1 MEGDSMKMPVLFVG
15 HGSPMN
21 AIEDNEY
28 SRAWRALGRGL
39 PRPRAI
45 LAVSA
50 HWYAPGTRVND
61 AAHPRQIFD
70 MYGFPQALYRLKYEA
85 PGAPELAAEV
95 RALVPATIDNR
106 WGIDHGTWS
115 VLCHMYPEADIPV
128 TQLSVDY
135 GAPAEAHYKM
145 GQALRP
151 LREKGILILASGNVV
166 HDLRRVAWEMEGGF
180 SWADEFDEY
189 IRRAIV
195 EDRPEDVVHYERAG
209 ACAREA
215 FPTPDHFYPL
225 MYALGAREQGEPVEV
240 FSNRRVLGSLS
251 MTGYRF
257 G

>member
-1 MEGDSMKMPVLFVG
+1 MKMPVLFVG

-21 AIEDNEY
+21 AIEDNEF
-28 SRAWRALGRGL
+28 SRTWRDIGQRL

-50 HWYAPGTRVND
+50 HWYVSGTRVND
-61 AAHPRQIFD
+61 AAQPRQIYD
-70 MYGFPQALYRLKYEA
+70 MYGFPQALYRLKYDA
-85 PGAPELAAEV
+85 PGAPDLAEEV
-95 RALVPATIDNR
+95 RALVPAAIDNR

-128 TQLSVDY
+128 TQLSIDY
-135 GAPAEAHYKM
+135 NAPAEAHYRM

-151 LREKGILILASGNVV
+151 LREKGVLIFASGNIV
-166 HDLRRVAWEMEGGF
+166 HELRRVAWDMEGGF
-180 SWADEFDEY
+180 SWADEFDGY
-189 IRRAIV
+189 IRRAIA
-195 EDRPEDVVHYERAG
+195 EDRPEDVVRYERAG
-209 ACAREA
+209 ACAQEA

-225 MYALGAREQGEPVEV
+225 LYALGAREAGEPMEI
-240 FSNRRVLGSLS
+240 FTDKRVLGSIS

>member
-1 MEGDSMKMPVLFVG
+1 MKMPVLFVG

-21 AIEDNEY
+21 AIEDNEF
-28 SRAWRALGRGL
+28 SRTWRDIGQRL

-50 HWYAPGTRVND
+50 HWYVSGTRVND
-61 AAHPRQIFD
+61 AAQPRQIYD
-70 MYGFPQALYRLKYEA
+70 MYGFPQALYRLKYDA
-85 PGAPELAAEV
+85 PGAPDLAEEV
-95 RALVPATIDNR
+95 RALVPAAIDNR

-128 TQLSVDY
+128 TQLSIDY
-135 GAPAEAHYKM
+135 NAPAEAHYRM

-151 LREKGILILASGNVV
+151 LREKGVLIFASGNIV
-166 HDLRRVAWEMEGGF
+166 HDLRRVAWDMEGGF
-180 SWADEFDEY
+180 SWADEFDGY
-189 IRRAIV
+189 IRRAIA
-195 EDRPEDVVHYERAG
+195 EDRPEDVVRYERAG
-209 ACAREA
+209 ACAQEA

-225 MYALGAREQGEPVEV
+225 LYALGARDAGEPMEI
-240 FSNRRVLGSLS
+240 FTDKRVLGSIS

>member
-1 MEGDSMKMPVLFVG
+1 MKMPVLFVG

-21 AIEDNEY
+21 AIEDNEF
-28 SRAWRALGRGL
+28 SRAWRALGEGM
-39 PRPRAI
+39 PKPRAI

-50 HWYAPGTRVND
+50 HWYVPGTRVND
-61 AAHPRQIFD
+61 AEQTRQIYD
-70 MYGFPQALYRLKYEA
+70 MYGFPRALYRLKYEA
-85 PGAPELAAEV
+85 PGAPELAAEA
-95 RALVPATIDNR
+95 RALLPAAIDNR

-115 VLCHMYPEADIPV
+115 VLCHMFPEADIPV
-128 TQLSVDY
+128 TQLSVDLS
-135 GAPAEAHYKM
+135 APAQAHYKM

-151 LREKGILILASGNVV
+151 LREKDVLILASGNVV

-180 SWADEFDEY
+180 PWADEFDEY

-195 EDRPEDVVHYERAG
+195 EDRPEDVVRYERAG

-215 FPTPDHFYPL
+215 FPTPDHFDPL
-225 MYALGAREQGEPVEV
+225 LYALGAREPGEPAEV
-240 FSNRRVLGSLS
+240 FANRRVLGSLS